1 MPMLAVRAAGLTP
14 WHDYLNGQLNGQL
27 NGSHV
32 AIRLEPTDDAAIADY
47 WQLMAE
53 TAAA

>member
-14 WHDYLNGQLNGQL
+14 WHDYLNGQL

-53 TAAA
+53 TVAA